1 SSEMK
6 TGKVHLERLLGKQVR
21 DPDGAKVGRILS
33 VHAEIE
39 GNECV
44 VREYDLGAAA
54 LLENLG
60 IKVLRIASGLFQTEP
75 LRVPWDQLDLSDPDH
90 PRLHCPVAE
99 LKGKGR

>member
-1 SSEMK
+1 MK
-6 TGKVHLERLLGKQVR
+6 TGNVHLEQLLGKLVR

-39 GNECV
+39 GSECV

-60 IKVLRIASGLFQTEP
+60 IKILRVARGLFQTEP
-75 LRVPWDQLDLSDPDH
+75 LRVPWDLLDLSDPDH
-90 PRLHCPVAE
+90 PRLRCPVNR
-99 LKGKGR
+99 LKSRERA